1 MRSEVPFGQQI
12 PRLPAPNIPSV
23 APKGYFDRRSPP
35 ETLPLCCRTLE
46 RWIQN
51 PRKLRETTR
60 FRIHG
65 IVKRCCRDRP
75 TDRQQPAP
83 HVVCSLAVRS
93 AVHTRLRCR
102 ACPGVLDPLAP
113 LRDALCRRFVLR
125 AVYRCR
131 FAALMVSY
139 VRQRYSGLYE

>member
-102 ACPGVLDPLAP
+102 ACPGVLDPLATAARRSVSS
-113 LRDALCRRFVLR
+113 LRPPGSVPVPIRGADGFVCPS
-125 AVYRCR
+125 AV
-131 FAALMVSY
+131 FWSL
-139 VRQRYSGLYE
+139 